1 MISSPVRPQ
10 SVEILRKE
18 SYLTEGQKVHIVCE
32 VEFNYFIN
40 LEIKDKCDAGN
51 YVSWFTAQARGSE
64 PPAQIRWYL
73 GESPLDNFKVEVRC
87 RIIYP
92 WYSHLLQYFLRISS
106 TVQER
111 GRPRVFSTSSQVSF
125 RFSICYR
132 QTGSQLV
139 YLTFL
144 NVENI

>member
-51 YVSWFTAQARGSE
+51 YVS
-64 PPAQIRWYL
+64 
-73 GESPLDNFKVEVRC
+73 
-87 RIIYP
+87 
-92 WYSHLLQYFLRISS
+92 
-106 TVQER
+106 
-111 GRPRVFSTSSQVSF
+111 
-125 RFSICYR
+125 
-132 QTGSQLV
+132 
-139 YLTFL
+139 
-144 NVENI
+144 